1 MLRTEQHAARN
12 LDRNE
17 LDHVAPD
24 FPDRAIAS
32 TNSDRPR
39 RAAPSLDHIIA
50 VNEPQ
55 VFSEEQED

>member
-17 LDHVAPD
+17 LDH
-24 FPDRAIAS
+24 
-32 TNSDRPR
+32 
-39 RAAPSLDHIIA
+39 IIA

-55 VFSEEQED
+55 VFSEGRED

>member
-17 LDHVAPD
+17 LDHAAPD
-24 FPDRAIAS
+24 FLDRATAS
-32 TNSDRPR
+32 IDSDRPR
-39 RAAPSLDHIIA
+39 RGASSLDHIIA

-55 VFSEEQED
+55 VFWEGQED